1 MSRSRSRKRRR
12 RSEQLEAA
20 SVAIYVVALLLAGVI
35 VVLRTVPES
44 AVPALQAIVLF
55 LGILASLLLAV
66 SRLIERGND
75 DRL

>member
-1 MSRSRSRKRRR
+1 
-12 RSEQLEAA
+12 
-20 SVAIYVVALLLAGVI
+20 LLAGVI